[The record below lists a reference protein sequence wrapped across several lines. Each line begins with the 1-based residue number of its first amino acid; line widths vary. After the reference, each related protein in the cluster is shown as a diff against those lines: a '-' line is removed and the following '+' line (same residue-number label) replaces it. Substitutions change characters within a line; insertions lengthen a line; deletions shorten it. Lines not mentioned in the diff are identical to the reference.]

1 MGEGGWPKSRHG
13 KGRCMLLNYKMW
25 TRMRR
30 SKMLKILRTSFVNGS
45 QGRGEREA
53 AIQPTEMIYAPFTVA
68 RKGKNR

>member
-1 MGEGGWPKSRHG
+1 
-13 KGRCMLLNYKMW
+13 
-25 TRMRR
+25 
-30 SKMLKILRTSFVNGS
+30 MLKILRTSFVNGS